1 MDLSRLLPDSGHLS
15 CLFER
20 EEVGQETYTP
30 GQRHLIRICSIS
42 SSSTSIVCGLVAF
55 YTLGMI
61 HPRKRMFRHILI
73 AILIAF
79 DFLKAIMLLVYPA
92 ISENTSEG
100 SVQNIKFLNAIGWLT
115 CFSIE
120 GADLIIVCFAVH
132 IALLIFRPAVSQH
145 ANGEGGL
152 HTVRKYVYTLT
163 FLIPVILSSLTFAGH
178 ESYVDQ
184 VSWSY
189 MEPLSAVWYLTWI
202 IRYCIAVLIATIYVS
217 VYFYVMRQYRAVS
230 SKMDFVSSQKR
241 GLVSEVLGDSVMYK
255 VGQLLLMLVFP
266 DVQISAKLHG
276 KDLNTDTDIENMDN
290 LRHHDPELADYCPPQ
305 SPQSPNPDRSRHEVG
320 LDIQQL
326 LHEEAMERLRIRQ
339 LQIMRQ
345 MKVIFIYPVS
355 YILLWLWPFVA
366 QCYQLQRGRRAYYH
380 LWVFCISS
388 FFQAFNCTIDTL
400 VFLFREHPW
409 DLRAS
414 KVDPYAE
421 HNYGWLRRKLC
432 FFPGYQ
438 LGSAT
443 IRDANKTSTPNVE
456 HHGSEL
462 DIHASD
468 SRSSSIVDPKEN
480 SHNNTVSMADFLNSS
495 VPKSSQVT
503 ANPSTRRSSKFSW
516 RAFSHIGSLT
526 ESNHSDD
533 HKDVHKEP
541 DFRKG
546 SVTSGKTTSTDD
558 NVEMDLIYFLK
569 EGRP

>member
-1 MDLSRLLPDSGHLS
+1 MDLSRLLPESGHLS
-15 CLFER
+15 SLFER

-42 SSSTSIVCGLVAF
+42 SSSTSIVSGLVAF

-61 HPRKRMFRHILI
+61 HPKKRMFRHILI

-79 DFLKAIMLLVYPA
+79 DFLKGIVLLVYPA
-92 ISENTSEG
+92 SSESSSEG
-100 SVQNIKFLNAIGWLT
+100 SVQNVKFLNAIGWLT

-145 ANGEGGL
+145 SNGEGGL
-152 HTVRKYVYTLT
+152 HTVRNYVYILT
-163 FLIPVILSSLTFAGH
+163 FLIPVVLSSVTFAGH
-178 ESYVDQ
+178 NGYTDQ

-202 IRYCIAVLIATIYVS
+202 IRYCIAILIVTIYVS
-217 VYFYVMRQYRAVS
+217 VYFYVMSQYRAVS
-230 SKMDFVSSQKR
+230 SKMDFVSHHKR
-241 GLVSEVLGDSVMYK
+241 GFVSEVLGDSLMYR
-255 VGQLLLMLVFP
+255 VGQLLLMLILP
-266 DVQISAKLHG
+266 DMQITSKLRG
-276 KDLNTDTDIENMDN
+276 KDLNSDTYTENMDSI
-290 LRHHDPELADYCPPQ
+290 RQHDPELADYHPPQ
-305 SPQSPNPDRSRHEVG
+305 SPKADRSRHDVG

-345 MKVIFIYPVS
+345 MKVVFIYPVS
-355 YILLWLWPFVA
+355 YMLLWLWPFVA
-366 QCYQLQRGRRAYYH
+366 QCFQLQHGRRAYYH
-380 LWVFCISS
+380 LWVFCMSS

-409 DLRAS
+409 NLRAS

-421 HNYGWLRRKLC
+421 YSYCWLRRKLS
-432 FFPGYQ
+432 FLPGYR
-438 LGSAT
+438 LGSPSV
-443 IRDANKTSTPNVE
+443 RDANKTFRPNVM
-456 HHGSEL
+456 HHGAQL
-462 DIHASD
+462 NVHASD
-468 SRSSSIVDPKEN
+468 TRSSSIMDPKEN
-480 SHNNTVSMADFLNSS
+480 ARNNPVSLADFLNSS
-495 VPKSSQVT
+495 APKSPQAT

-526 ESNHSDD
+526 ESNHSDE
-533 HKDVHKEP
+533 HKEARKEP
-541 DFRKG
+541 GFRKG
-546 SVTSGKTTSTDD
+546 SVASGKTSSTDD